1 MCQSEFIEEIE
12 NEQNQAAAT
21 TQPKEHREP
30 DLDSQGNQFHS
41 CESNNEDEIGASLND
56 HPAKGGRGSKE
67 AAQQVDDDDDWED
80 ESGGEEV
87 VEQIQPR
94 VPAQA

>member
-41 CESNNEDEIGASLND
+41 CESNNGDEIGTSLND
-56 HPAKGGRGSKE
+56 RPAQEGKGGGKR
-67 AAQQVDDDDDWED
+67 AQQVDDDDDWED

-94 VPAQA
+94 VPAGA